1 MARLGPGEHPRLV
14 HLQAVAIRTRS
25 LELSEL
31 YNQSSRLGHR
41 IILIVKGEVYLV
53 VSAASSVIHSVH
65 FYEHDEALIQRLRS
79 IAVPAID
86 VGNSVI
92 IVATEPHRQQLKTA
106 LAMSD
111 VETQILEQQG
121 RFIFADADELLAT
134 FMVDG
139 FPDRE
144 RFFSVV
150 GNLATRARQSAWN
163 AQRGVTVFGEMVA
176 VLWEQGNRIA
186 ALQLESL
193 WNDLL
198 YDREFH
204 LHCAYPR
211 NMFRTNAEAAMIRA
225 ICDVHSH
232 VVGRAA

>member
-1 MARLGPGEHPRLV
+1 
-14 HLQAVAIRTRS
+14 
-25 LELSEL
+25 
-31 YNQSSRLGHR
+31 
-41 IILIVKGEVYLV
+41 LV

-65 FYEHDEALIQRLRS
+65 FYEHDEALIQRLRG
-79 IAVPAID
+79 IVIPAID
-86 VGNSVI
+86 CGNSVV
-92 IVATEPHRQQLKTA
+92 IVATEDHRQQLAAVLATNDVDTA
-106 LAMSD
+106 VLQ
-111 VETQILEQQG
+111 EQG
-121 RFIFADADELLAT
+121 RLYLLDAHELLSR

-144 RFFSVV
+144 KFSSVV
-150 GNLATRARQSAWN
+150 GKLIAQARLSAWN
-163 AQRGVTVFGEMVA
+163 VHRGVTAFGEMVA
-176 VLWEQGNRIA
+176 VLWEEGNRIA

-198 YDREFH
+198 YESEFH

>member
-1 MARLGPGEHPRLV
+1 ML
-14 HLQAVAIRTRS
+14 IRQTEGC
-25 LELSEL
+25 L
-31 YNQSSRLGHR
+31 
-41 IILIVKGEVYLV
+41 LV
-53 VSAASSVIHSVH
+53 VSASCSVIHSVH
-65 FYEHDEALIQRLRS
+65 FYEHDEALVQRLRS
-79 IAVPAID
+79 IIVPGID

-92 IVATEPHRQQLKTA
+92 VVVTAQHCQQLKAA
-106 LAMSD
+106 LAMSG
-111 VETQILEQQG
+111 VETEILEQQG
-121 RFIFADADELLAT
+121 RFTCADAHELLAM

-144 RFFSVV
+144 RFLSVI
-150 GNLATRARQSAWN
+150 GNLIARARQSAWN
-163 AQRGVTVFGEMVA
+163 SQRGVTVFGEMVA

-211 NMFRTNAEAAMIRA
+211 NIFRTNAEAAMIRA

>member
-1 MARLGPGEHPRLV
+1 M
-14 HLQAVAIRTRS
+14 
-25 LELSEL
+25 
-31 YNQSSRLGHR
+31 
-41 IILIVKGEVYLV
+41 V
-53 VSAASSVIHSVH
+53 VSATSSVIHSVH
-65 FYEHDEALIQRLRS
+65 FYEQDEALIQRLRS
-79 IAVPAID
+79 IIVPAID
-86 VGNSVI
+86 LGNSVI
-92 IVATEPHRQQLKTA
+92 VVATESHRQPLKSA

-111 VETQILEQQG
+111 VETSILEQQE
-121 RFIFADADELLAT
+121 RLILADADELLAK

-144 RFFSVV
+144 RFFSVL
-150 GNLATRARQSAWN
+150 GNVVARARQSAWN
-163 AQRGVTVFGEMVA
+163 AQRGITVFGEMVA

-204 LHCAYPR
+204 LHCAYPL

>member
-1 MARLGPGEHPRLV
+1 M
-14 HLQAVAIRTRS
+14 
-25 LELSEL
+25 
-31 YNQSSRLGHR
+31 
-41 IILIVKGEVYLV
+41 V

-65 FYEHDEALIQRLRS
+65 FYEHDEALVQRLRS
-79 IAVPAID
+79 IIIPAID

-92 IVATEPHRQQLKTA
+92 VVATEPHCQQLKAA
-106 LAMSD
+106 LAMNN
-111 VETQILEQQG
+111 VETEILEQQG
-121 RFIFADADELLAT
+121 RFTCADAQGLLSE

-144 RFFSVV
+144 RFFSSL
-150 GNLATRARQSAWN
+150 GNLVARARQSAWN
-163 AQRGVTVFGEMVA
+163 AQRGLTVFGEMVA
-176 VLWEQGNRIA
+176 VMWEQGNRIG

-211 NMFRTNAEAAMIRA
+211 SMFRTNAEAAIIHA

>member
-1 MARLGPGEHPRLV
+1 M
-14 HLQAVAIRTRS
+14 
-25 LELSEL
+25 
-31 YNQSSRLGHR
+31 
-41 IILIVKGEVYLV
+41 LIVKGEVYLV
-53 VSAASSVIHSVH
+53 VNATCSVIHSVH

-79 IAVPAID
+79 IIVPAID

-92 IVATEPHRQQLKTA
+92 VVATEPHRQQLKTA
-106 LAMSD
+106 LAMND
-111 VETQILEQQG
+111 VETEILEQQG

-139 FPDRE
+139 FPDRQ
-144 RFFSVV
+144 RFFSVL
-150 GNLATRARQSAWN
+150 GHLAARARQSAWN

-176 VLWEQGNRIA
+176 ALWEQGNRIA

>member
-1 MARLGPGEHPRLV
+1 M
-14 HLQAVAIRTRS
+14 
-25 LELSEL
+25 
-31 YNQSSRLGHR
+31 
-41 IILIVKGEVYLV
+41 YLV
-53 VSAASSVIHSVH
+53 VSATSSVIHSVH
-65 FYEHDEALIQRLRS
+65 FYEHDEALVQRLRS
-79 IAVPAID
+79 IIVPAID

-92 IVATEPHRQQLKTA
+92 VVATEQHRQQLKAA
-106 LAMSD
+106 LLSND
-111 VETQILEQQG
+111 VDTEILEQQG
-121 RFIFADADELLAT
+121 RFTFADAEELLAT

-144 RFFSVV
+144 RFFSVL
-150 GNLATRARQSAWN
+150 GSLTARARQSAWN
-163 AQRGVTVFGEMVA
+163 AQRGITVFGEMVS

-211 NMFRTNAEAAMIRA
+211 SMFRTNAEAAMIRA

>member
-1 MARLGPGEHPRLV
+1 MV
-14 HLQAVAIRTRS
+14 I
-25 LELSEL
+25 
-31 YNQSSRLGHR
+31 
-41 IILIVKGEVYLV
+41 
-53 VSAASSVIHSVH
+53 SAASSVIHSVH

-79 IAVPAID
+79 IIVPAID
-86 VGNSVI
+86 VGNSVV
-92 IVATEPHRQQLKTA
+92 IVATEPHRQQLTAA
-106 LAMSD
+106 LAAND
-111 VETQILEQQG
+111 VDSEVLQQQG
-121 RFIFADADELLAT
+121 RLTLLDAHDLLSK
-134 FMVDG
+134 FMMDG

-144 RFFSVV
+144 KFFSVV
-150 GNLATRARQSAWN
+150 GKLIAQARQSAWN
-163 AQRGVTVFGEMVA
+163 GHRGVTAFGEMVA
-176 VLWEQGNRIA
+176 VLWEEGNRIA

-198 YDREFH
+198 YEREFH

>member
-1 MARLGPGEHPRLV
+1 M
-14 HLQAVAIRTRS
+14 
-25 LELSEL
+25 
-31 YNQSSRLGHR
+31 
-41 IILIVKGEVYLV
+41 IVN
-53 VSAASSVIHSVH
+53 ATCSVIHSVH
-65 FYEHDEALIQRLRS
+65 FYEHDEALVQRLRS
-79 IAVPAID
+79 IIGPAID
-86 VGNSVI
+86 IGNSVI
-92 IVATEPHRQQLKTA
+92 IVATDEHRQQLKTA
-106 LAMSD
+106 LTTNGM
-111 VETQILEQQG
+111 ETAILEQQG
-121 RFIFADADELLAT
+121 RFTFADAHELLAT

-144 RFFSVV
+144 RFFSAV
-150 GNLATRARQSAWN
+150 GTLVARARQSAWN
-163 AQRGVTVFGEMVA
+163 TQRGVTAFGEMVA

-198 YDREFH
+198 YDCEFH

>member
-1 MARLGPGEHPRLV
+1 
-14 HLQAVAIRTRS
+14 
-25 LELSEL
+25 
-31 YNQSSRLGHR
+31 
-41 IILIVKGEVYLV
+41 VYLV
-53 VSAASSVIHSVH
+53 INAACSVIHSVH

-79 IAVPAID
+79 IVAPAID
-86 VGNSVI
+86 VGNSAL
-92 IVATEPHRQQLKTA
+92 IVASEAHRQQLRVA
-106 LAMSD
+106 LKATD
-111 VETQILEQQG
+111 VATEVLEQQG
-121 RFIFADADELLAT
+121 RLTLLDADELLSQ

-139 FPDRE
+139 FPDRQK
-144 RFFSVV
+144 FFDSM
-150 GNLATRARQSAWN
+150 GKIIARSRQAAWN
-163 AQRGVTVFGEMVA
+163 AQRGVTAFGEMVA

-198 YDREFH
+198 YEQEFH

-211 NMFRTNAEAAMIRA
+211 NIFRTNSEAAMIRA